1 MSSADIQTKEGHFCK
16 VQPLMPPRLFKNVGF
31 SAIVAIACVGVSVYY
46 SFTVLWPTIIGSL
59 YTTDSLQIGLQ
70 SAVIGGGILLGQV
83 LGGLAIAYV
92 PGVKIQAIVAGC
104 LGMAFITPLITL
116 NENTHAMTIALGVLG
131 CIAMGYVDN
140 IAFPGI
146 TLVSEPADIGLAT
159 GVMGSLRALAGAFTQ
174 TLYISV
180 LNNKLAQA
188 IPSMVG
194 PAALDAGLP
203 LSSLNELLADASAG
217 TSVAQVPGMTSA
229 IEQAVAGATKE
240 AYAAGFRL
248 VFLATIPFSFVL
260 ICAACLVPN
269 MEAYLH
275 QDVAKRLQDKHL
287 RLRNSPA
294 DC

>member
-1 MSSADIQTKEGHFCK
+1 
-16 VQPLMPPRLFKNVGF
+16 MPPRLFKNVGF

-70 SAVIGGGILLGQV
+70 SAVVGGGVLLGQV

-92 PGVKIQAIVAGC
+92 PLVKMQTIVAGC
-104 LGMAFITPLITL
+104 LGLAFITPLVTL
-116 NENTHAMTIALGVLG
+116 TEHTHARTLALGVLG
-131 CIAMGYVDN
+131 CTAMGYVDN

-146 TLVSEPADIGLAT
+146 TLVSAPADIGLAT

-174 TLYISV
+174 TLYLSV
-180 LNNKLAQA
+180 LNNKLAVA
-188 IPSMVG
+188 IPSLVG

-203 LSSLNELLADASAG
+203 AASLDALLADVSAG
-217 TSVAQVPGMTSA
+217 TSVAQVPGITSA
-229 IEQAVAGATKE
+229 IEKAVADATKE

-248 VFLATIPFSFVL
+248 VFLATIPFSVVL
-260 ICAACLVPN
+260 VGAACLVPN

-275 QDVAKRLQDKHL
+275 QDVAKRLQGKHVRSEKGDGGVDVGDQIL
-287 RLRNSPA
+287 A
-294 DC
+294 